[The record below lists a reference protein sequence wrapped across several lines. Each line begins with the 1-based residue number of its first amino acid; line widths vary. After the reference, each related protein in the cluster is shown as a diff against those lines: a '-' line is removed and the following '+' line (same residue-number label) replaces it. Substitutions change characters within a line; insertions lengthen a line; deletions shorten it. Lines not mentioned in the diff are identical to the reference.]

1 MHTKNLLSPLLILLS
16 VFSLGQKSNT
26 MNFNVKKYKTQTLE
40 YQGKKFKVRAYE
52 NIIYVKN
59 PVDTAYQ
66 KMNIY
71 IPEAYFKGKTIN
83 GYSTKTAPIFF
94 PNKVGG
100 YMPAKPASTQDQP
113 MGMMPPLN
121 GQMPPMGEK
130 PPMSMNGQRPTM
142 MNGEKPPMGMEGQK
156 PPMNEAAKKPLTVVA
171 ALSKGYVVASAGARG
186 RTLKDD
192 SGVYTGK
199 APAGI
204 VDLKAAIRYL
214 KYFDNNMPGDATKI
228 VSNGTS
234 AGGAMSTLLGAT
246 GDNADYE
253 PYLKALGA
261 MPESDAIFAVS
272 AYCPITNLENA
283 DMAYE
288 WQFNGVNSYKKGFPM
303 GSNSAQNLTEEQIK
317 VSKQL
322 KDLFPTYLNS
332 LKLKNAQGEILSLN
346 AAGNGNFKEWVKS
359 YVKSSAQNALD
370 KGTDMSKYSFLT
382 IENKKVTDIN
392 FDAYVQYMERQKTP
406 PAFDAL
412 DLSSGENMLFG
423 DSQIDKKHFTN
434 FSVTQTSDKSQADA
448 QIVKMM
454 NPMNYI
460 GTANTKTAKYWR
472 VRHGSKDK
480 DTGLAISVMLSTAL
494 QNKGYNVDF
503 ALPWD
508 KPHSGDYDLD
518 ELFQW
523 IDSICK

>member
-1 MHTKNLLSPLLILLS
+1 
-16 VFSLGQKSNT
+16 
-26 MNFNVKKYKTQTLE
+26 
-40 YQGKKFKVRAYE
+40 
-52 NIIYVKN
+52 
-59 PVDTAYQ
+59 
-66 KMNIY
+66 
-71 IPEAYFKGKTIN
+71 
-83 GYSTKTAPIFF
+83 
-94 PNKVGG
+94 
-100 YMPAKPASTQDQP
+100 
-113 MGMMPPLN
+113 
-121 GQMPPMGEK
+121 
-130 PPMSMNGQRPTM
+130 
-142 MNGEKPPMGMEGQK
+142 
-156 PPMNEAAKKPLTVVA
+156 
-171 ALSKGYVVASAGARG
+171 
-186 RTLKDD
+186 
-192 SGVYTGK
+192 
-199 APAGI
+199 
-204 VDLKAAIRYL
+204 
-214 KYFDNNMPGDATKI
+214 
-228 VSNGTS
+228 
-234 AGGAMSTLLGAT
+234 MSTLLGAT

-322 KDLFPTYLNS
+322 KDLFPTYLNN
-332 LKLKNAQGEILSLN
+332 LKLKNAQGEILSLD

-423 DSQIDKKHFTN
+423 DSQIDKKHFTT
-434 FSVTQTSDKSQADA
+434 FSVNQTSDKSQADA

-460 GTANTKTAKYWR
+460 GNANTKTAKYWR